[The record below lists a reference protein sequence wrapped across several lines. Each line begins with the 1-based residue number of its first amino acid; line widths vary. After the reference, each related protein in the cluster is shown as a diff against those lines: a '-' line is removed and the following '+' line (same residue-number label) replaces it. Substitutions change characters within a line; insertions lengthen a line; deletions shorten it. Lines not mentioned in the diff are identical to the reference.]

1 LVRIRNACWI
11 ASLSCFARILPA
23 GQQPD
28 PEVLRRHAEAAE
40 RALADKRYADAE
52 AAYEKLSRW
61 DPKSGELRARL
72 GAVYFQQGKF
82 AQAAAAFREALRL
95 KPGLVN
101 AEIFL
106 AMSLAEMGQYQQ
118 ALPGLEKGFRRS
130 ADPALRRLSGLHLQR
145 ALTALK
151 RDAEA
156 VEVALQ
162 LTRLYPEDPEV
173 LYHAGR
179 IFGNYAWL
187 TMRKLSEV
195 APGSVWRYQA
205 AGEAYQSQGLFD
217 MAVVAF
223 RKVIELDPARPG
235 AHFRLGRALVERS
248 RQPGA
253 SPSDV
258 AEAAQAFEKE
268 LVLDP
273 TNGNAAYE
281 LAEIH
286 RKAGKLEQARRL
298 FELALKSDP
307 DFQEARLGLGRVLL
321 ALGQAQAARAH
332 LERAVTLDGQDEV
345 GYYHLA
351 QAHRA
356 LGDTAAEQ
364 KALSEFRRL
373 RAEKARREQA
383 AMTVSSSRDVTR
395 QELDSERRP

>member
-1 LVRIRNACWI
+1 ML
-11 ASLSCFARILPA
+11 LA
-23 GQQPD
+23 GRQPD
-28 PEVLRRHAEAAE
+28 PDTIRRYAEAAE
-40 RALADKRYADAE
+40 RAVAEKRYADAA
-52 AAYEKLSRW
+52 AAYEKLSQW

-72 GAVYFQQGKF
+72 GVVYFQQGKF
-82 AQAAAAFREALRL
+82 AQAVAAFREALRL

-106 AMSLAEMGQYQQ
+106 AISLAEMGQYQQ
-118 ALPGLEKGFRRS
+118 ALPGLEKGFRRA
-130 ADPALRRLSGLHLQR
+130 ADRALQRLSGLHLQR

-151 RDAEA
+151 QDAQA

-179 IFGNYAWL
+179 VFGNYAWL

-217 MAVVAF
+217 MAITAF

-235 AHFRLGRALVERS
+235 AHFRLGRALLERS
-248 RQPGA
+248 RLPGA

-258 AEAAQAFEKE
+258 AEAAEVFEKE
-268 LVLDP
+268 LALDP
-273 TNGNAAYE
+273 SNGNAAYE

-286 RKAGKLEQARRL
+286 RKAGKLERAREL

-307 DFQEARLGLGRVLL
+307 GFQEARLGLGRVLL
-321 ALGQAQAARAH
+321 ALGEPRAALAH
-332 LERAVTLDGQDEV
+332 LEKAVALDAQDDV
-345 GYYHLA
+345 SYYHLA
-351 QAHRA
+351 QAYRA
-356 LGDTAAEQ
+356 LGDAAAEQ

-383 AMTVSSSRDVTR
+383 AMAVSPSRDLTR
-395 QELDSERRP
+395 QELDSERQP

>member
-1 LVRIRNACWI
+1 M
-11 ASLSCFARILPA
+11 
-23 GQQPD
+23 
-28 PEVLRRHAEAAE
+28 LRRHAEAAE
-40 RALADKRYADAE
+40 RAVADKRYADAE

-72 GAVYFQQGKF
+72 GVVYFQQGKF

-95 KPGLVN
+95 KPGLIH

-106 AMSLAEMGQYQQ
+106 AITLAETGRYQQ
-118 ALPGLEKGFRRS
+118 ALLGLEKGFRRPV
-130 ADPALRRLSGLHLQR
+130 DPALRRLSGLHLQR

-187 TMRKLSEV
+187 TMRKLSQV

-248 RQPGA
+248 RQVGA
-253 SPSDV
+253 PPSDA

-268 LVLDP
+268 LALDP

-286 RKAGKLEQARRL
+286 RKAGKLDRAREL

-307 DFQEARLGLGRVLL
+307 DFPEARLGLGRVLL
-321 ALGQAQAARAH
+321 ALGQPQAALAH
-332 LERAVTLDGQDEV
+332 LQRAVTPDGQDEV

-383 AMTVSSSRDVTR
+383 AMTMSSSRDVTR
-395 QELDSERRP
+395 QQLDSDRQP